1 MSVLVS
7 VLICAR
13 RLLIGIV
20 AAYVI
25 TSLTLGGR
33 RAAEPVFQSLSAGW
47 CVSVLLWHR
56 FRIRHLIRECLF
68 CRQLHVLESLAGYL
82 ALLLVLAE
90 VALRAA
96 SGISP
101 ADRSALDG
109 HRLVP
114 GHDYGAGL
122 RGNSLG
128 YPGPEFRKD
137 KPAGTFRIAALGN
150 SFAIGPTVPFADN
163 YLTLLEARLPGVE
176 LYNFGVSGAGLRDYV
191 AILRSDVWAY
201 QPDLV
206 LVSLLV
212 SHDLTEFLPRPR
224 YLDPRR
230 HALYLSLPVSG
241 KARRPAPPRSRDGAK
256 RLMRPALSEDDFFG
270 VQTRRL
276 DLFRSPPLGSV
287 EKKWQRAWADLET
300 LASGCRN
307 HGVPLAL
314 VLIPDECQ
322 VNDEALTAALRI
334 ADLARTEL
342 DLGLPQ
348 RRLREFCEARA
359 MPCLDLRT
367 AFTGAADAYTTRD
380 THWNVKG
387 NHLGADAIAAWIRET
402 CRPGR

>member
-1 MSVLVS
+1 YSFS
-7 VLICAR
+7 R
-13 RLLIGIV
+13 
-20 AAYVI
+20 
-25 TSLTLGGR
+25 
-33 RAAEPVFQSLSAGW
+33 P
-47 CVSVLLWHR
+47 
-56 FRIRHLIRECLF
+56 
-68 CRQLHVLESLAGYL
+68 LHVLESLAGYL

-137 KPAGTFRIAALGN
+137 KPGGRLRIAALGN
-150 SFAIGPTVPFADN
+150 SFAIGPTVPFAEN
-163 YLTLLEARLPGVE
+163 YLTVLEARLPGVE

-191 AILRSDVWAY
+191 AILRSDVWEY

-241 KARRPAPPRSRDGAK
+241 KERQPAPPPSGDRAE
-256 RLMRPALSEDDFFG
+256 RLLRPALSEDDFFE

-276 DLFRSPPLGSV
+276 EVFRSPPAGSV
-287 EKKWQRAWADLET
+287 EEKWQRAWADLAT
-300 LASGCRN
+300 LASDCRN

-322 VNDEALTAALRI
+322 VNDEALTSALKI
-334 ADLARTEL
+334 ADVARPDL
-342 DLGLPQ
+342 DLDLPQ
-348 RRLREFCEARA
+348 RRLREFCKARA
-359 MPCLDLRT
+359 IRSLDLRG
-367 AFTGAADAYTTRD
+367 AFAGIADAYTARD
-380 THWNVKG
+380 THWNVRG
-387 NHLGADAIAAWIRET
+387 NQL
-402 CRPGR
+402 